1 MILKENTILI
11 LMWNE
16 PLDVLIYKE
25 YMEMFSNTKSD
36 SSKRS
41 VSTKY
46 CHILDIAHMII
57 FIQENGNIRI
67 LKNAYGKHNLL
78 AVSSDNIKIE

>member
-1 MILKENTILI
+1 
-11 LMWNE
+11 
-16 PLDVLIYKE
+16 
-25 YMEMFSNTKSD
+25 MFSNTKSD
-36 SSKRS
+36 SSKKS

-78 AVSSDNIKIE
+78 AVSSDNI